1 VSDLTIDVEPTAT
14 GSVLR
19 LAGKL
24 DHRTAPRV
32 RDTLEHTELN
42 AGQRLVVDL
51 AGVTFC
57 DSSGITALVA
67 ARNRAL
73 ATQSEIALADVPA
86 PVMRILRM
94 TGLTAVFP
102 FIDEA

>member
-1 VSDLTIDVEPTAT
+1 MSDLTIDIEATTT

-19 LAGKL
+19 LAGEL
-24 DHRTAPRV
+24 DLNTAPRV
-32 RDTLEHTELN
+32 RETLEHTALD
-42 AGQRLVVDL
+42 AGQRLVVEL

-73 ATQSEIALADVPA
+73 AAQAEIALADVPEHL
-86 PVMRILRM
+86 MRILRM
-94 TGLTAVFP
+94 TGLTTVFP
-102 FIDEA
+102 LIGGA